1 MSTTIHYA
9 DPVEGFEG
17 WLVYDGHT
25 ADIAAGGFRVQ
36 PGVTEELVASL
47 AARMTLK
54 QRVLG
59 LGVDGAKAG
68 IDYDPA
74 APGKAAAVRRFLAFL
89 REELAGRFSMGC
101 DMGTRW
107 HELEELAAL
116 EAIPSIKYVVKQAQG
131 ISDHDFFTRLRTL
144 DTPVGALTLGQRRA
158 GHALAHAALAAA
170 RRQGRRPET
179 LTCSLQ
185 GFGNMGRA
193 AAYSLL
199 EQGVRITAVADAH
212 ACVVDPRGLDIAR
225 MLETEQSRAVD
236 SIAPGALRL
245 PRETLLDLP
254 ADVLILA
261 AGENAITDEQARVL
275 PCPVVVVGSNHGLGA
290 DVEQTLADHGVLVVP
305 DFIGGIGGSASIDA
319 LFGPYAAPDARQ
331 VLDSVAAMMDDLL
344 DDLLSRARNLGQTPR
359 QAALDFAAVAVDKR
373 GQRPYG
379 TGPYAQSALR
389 RASRG
394 RRTVGTSAASGEAR

>member
-1 MSTTIHYA
+1 MSTTIQYT
-9 DPVEGFEG
+9 DPVEGFSG

-47 AARMTLK
+47 ASRMTLK

-74 APGKAAAVRRFLAFL
+74 SPGKPAAVRRFLDFL
-89 REELAGRFSMGC
+89 REELSGRFSMGC

-116 EAIPSIKYVVKQAQG
+116 EGIPSIKYVVKKAQG
-131 ISDHDFFTRLRTL
+131 IADQDFFDRLRAL
-144 DTPVGALTLGQRRA
+144 DAPVGALTLGQRRA
-158 GHALAHAALAAA
+158 GHALAHAALATA
-170 RRQGRRPET
+170 RRQGRELSA

-199 EQGVRITAVADAH
+199 EHGVRITAVADAH

-225 MLETEQSRAVD
+225 MLDSDQTSAVD
-236 SIAPGALRL
+236 SLAPGALRL
-245 PRETLLDLP
+245 PRESLLDLP

-261 AGENAITDEQARVL
+261 AGEDAISEEQARVL
-275 PCPVVVVGSNHGLGA
+275 PCPVVVVGSNHGLSA
-290 DVEQTLADHGVLVVP
+290 PVEQRLADHGVLVVP

-319 LFGPYAAPDARQ
+319 LFGPAATPAPQ
-331 VLDSVAAMMDDLL
+331 EVLDSVAAMMDDLL
-344 DDLLSRARNLGQTPR
+344 DDLLSRARNLRTTPR
-359 QAALDFAAVAVDKR
+359 QAALDFASVAIDKR
-373 GQRPYG
+373 GDRPYG
-379 TGPYAQSALR
+379 TGPYSQSALR
-389 RASRG
+389 RAART
-394 RRTVGTSAASGEAR
+394 RRTVIGVTSGENR